1 MDLSTVTIR
10 RTPGGFELINWTDN
24 SARAF
29 GNFLITDAPHALEK
43 LEGFLTGESNDLLL
57 PGYILKKQDEIIH
70 ITDDDQKELSASL
83 PLARF
88 VGLLQEWLFFLKNDS
103 PELMLYLKA
112 PEQQAQD
119 IDHNIVHIAV
129 GQYGGQKVISTRFP
143 RAWDKDIITQKVQEA
158 LERVIEGSEDKVIG
172 ITKDG
177 IVLQMYVK
185 NGQIFAVFPSKL
197 YNIRTQSKS

>member
-10 RTPGGFELINWTDN
+10 RIPGGFELINWTND

-29 GNFLITDAPHALEK
+29 GNFLITDAPHSLGK

-57 PGYILKKQDEIIH
+57 PGYSLKKHGEQII
-70 ITDDDQKELSASL
+70 ITAEDQKELTASL
-83 PLARF
+83 PLPRF

-103 PELMLYLKA
+103 PELMLYLTV
-112 PEQQAQD
+112 PEQQDQD
-119 IDHNIVHIAV
+119 IDYNIVHIAV
-129 GQYGGQKVISTRFP
+129 GQYGGQRVISTRFP
-143 RAWDKDIITQKVQEA
+143 RAWDKDIITQKAQEA

-197 YNIRTQSKS
+197 YNIRTQGKS